1 MTDQARTWKKLRVKT
16 DATTDDV
23 DWVGTNVTPN
33 RLTFLVGGTTTAGVY
48 SINLFGKVRNA
59 KTSQQFDV
67 DFTAT
72 FTRAAENDASIATD
86 LQADFDAATATAT
99 SPVLLSTLGIVST
112 RNSATLTIVFPPG
125 ADITAT
131 VVAPAPGTITAAL
144 GLVVPI
150 CASAPHFGRAG
161 ESSMNGVVVIVNQ
174 LNASNA
180 IVAVGTGTQPTF
192 DMQGVEICEVEVVDS
207 RGDRT
212 YQTRYGRTTT
222 LTGCV
227 AGNEYQLP
235 LRGAANWTVRIT
247 NDADLVATTTQLE
260 VIYRD
265 AAT

>member
-1 MTDQARTWKKLRVKT
+1 MTDQARTWKLLRVKT
-16 DATTDDV
+16 DATTDDT
-23 DWVGTNVTPN
+23 DWVGGNTTPN

-48 SINLFGKVRNA
+48 SIRLQGKVYNA

-86 LQADFDAATATAT
+86 LQADFDAGTLTAA
-99 SPVLLSTLGIVST
+99 SPVLLSAVGIVST
-112 RNSATLTIVFPPG
+112 RSSATLTVVFPPG
-125 ADITAT
+125 ANITVT
-131 VVAPAPGTITAAL
+131 TSAPAPGTITSAL

-150 CASAPHFGRAG
+150 TASAPHFARAG
-161 ESSMNGVVVIVNQ
+161 ESSMNGVVVMVNG
-174 LNASNA
+174 LNSSNA
-180 IVAVGTGTQPTF
+180 LVAVGTGTQPTV
-192 DMQGVEICEVEVVDS
+192 DLQAVEIAEVEVVDS

-212 YQTRYGRTTT
+212 YVTRYGRTTT

-227 AGNEYQLP
+227 LGNEYQLP
-235 LRGAANWTVRIT
+235 MRGAAYWTVRIT
-247 NDADLVATTTQLE
+247 NDADLVATTSQLE

>member
-1 MTDQARTWKKLRVKT
+1 MTDAARTWKRLRIKT
-16 DATTDDV
+16 DATNDDT
-23 DWVGTNVTPN
+23 DWVGGNTTPN
-33 RLTFLVGGTTTAGVY
+33 RLTFLVGGTDTAGVY
-48 SINLFGKVRNA
+48 SIRLVGKVRNA

-72 FTRAAENDASIATD
+72 FTRVAENAASIATD
-86 LQADFDAATATAT
+86 LQADFDAGTINAA

-112 RNSATLTIVFPPG
+112 RNSATLTVVFPPG
-125 ADITAT
+125 AEITVT
-131 VVAPAPGTITAAL
+131 TSAPAPGTITSAL

-150 CASAPHFGRAG
+150 TASAPHFARGG
-161 ESSMNGVVVIVNQ
+161 ESSMNGVVVVVNQ

-192 DMQGVEICEVEVVDS
+192 DMQGVEICEVETVDD

-212 YQTRYGRTTT
+212 YLTRYARTTT

-235 LRGAANWTVRIT
+235 LRGAAYWTVRIT
-247 NDADLVATTTQLE
+247 NDADLVATTTQFE